1 MVKQA
6 SEMAPQV
13 KALAAKS
20 SIPKAHK
27 VERERPELSR
37 LSSDLHTCTVTHS
50 AISDGDREI
59 GRYIER

>member
-1 MVKQA
+1 MVMQA

-27 VERERPELSR
+27 VERE
-37 LSSDLHTCTVTHS
+37 T
-50 AISDGDREI
+50 
-59 GRYIER
+59 